1 MKLENVIQENR
12 APWPYAQAVVVRGGD
27 LMICSGQVAFNADR
41 DIVGRGDLRA
51 QARQAFENLKA
62 TVEKAN
68 ASMNDIV
75 HITVY
80 LTDTREFPRLGEIAR
95 KYLRDP
101 FPAMTLI
108 GVKELAWPDLMVEFQ
123 AIVGVPR
130 RND

>member
-1 MKLENVIQENR
+1 MERENIIQEGR
-12 APWPYAQAVVVRGGD
+12 APWPYAQAVIVRGGD
-27 LMICSGQVAFNADR
+27 LMVCSGQVAFNADR

-51 QARQAFENLKA
+51 QARQAFENLKM
-62 TVEKAN
+62 TLDKAK
-68 ASMNDIV
+68 ASMEDIV

-95 KYLRDP
+95 QYLREP

-123 AIVGVPR
+123 AIVAVPR
-130 RND
+130 KNG

>member
-1 MKLENVIQENR
+1 
-12 APWPYAQAVVVRGGD
+12 VRGGD

-62 TVEKAN
+62 TVEKAD
-68 ASMNDIV
+68 ASMDDIV

-130 RND
+130 KNG